1 MISSRARLRYSRQ
14 IGKIIGYRLPEA
26 AFHGATLEALLSV
39 PYDSF
44 DRSTREQIITF
55 IKNFLTCK
63 CQDNP
68 FCGCPERKFVRE
80 VIELRESGLDHIQMS
95 QYLREE
101 FGIEIYAADI
111 LSYLEESVHLLE
123 AIQDVANQFH
133 VPRMQEL
140 VELHIHA
147 IEKGTPVESEP

>member
-1 MISSRARLRYSRQ
+1 MISARARLRYHRQ
-14 IGKIIGYRLPEA
+14 IGKLIGYRLPEG

-44 DRSTREQIITF
+44 DRSTREQILSF
-55 IKNFLTCK
+55 VKSFLRCK

-68 FCGCPERKFVRE
+68 FCGCPERKFVKE
-80 VIELRESGLDHIQMS
+80 IIELRESGLDHIQIS
-95 QYLREE
+95 QYLRDE

-111 LSYLEESVHLLE
+111 LSYLEDAVHLLE

-133 VPRMQEL
+133 VPNMQDL
-140 VELHIHA
+140 VRQHIQA
-147 IEKGTPVESEP
+147 IEKGIPIES